1 MTTAACVQVK
11 EQIELTETEKKIFDR
26 LLNTL
31 RHFNLQTQLRVAGG
45 WVRDKLLGKECYDI
59 DIALDNMLGSE
70 FVDKV
75 QEYLS
80 TTGEVAQGLAV
91 IPSNPEQSKH
101 LETARMRLFDLWID
115 FVNLRCED
123 YSENSRIPTMKF
135 GTAEEDAYRRDLTIN
150 SLFYNINT
158 NLVED
163 FTKRGLEDL
172 KFGRIVT
179 PLPPK
184 ATFLDDP
191 LRVLRAIRFG
201 ARFDFTLDEELKKAA
216 ACDDVKT
223 ALAAKISR
231 ERIGTEID
239 LMISGNQPVKAIDY
253 ICDLTLFWVV
263 FSFPPKVE
271 PAVSEECYRLS
282 AAYLDASW
290 KLIQLI
296 GCSNFDVSNES
307 DEQRRL
313 CLYSALFLPLRS
325 AAYKDRKDKKIP
337 VVNYIFRDSLKRKAS
352 DADTVMNIHKSLEK
366 FLYLITSL
374 LSNEDI
380 QLTEVDWGR
389 EFDDVPF
396 TSKLRVLTGLEKVWD
411 LKPLVNGK
419 DIMNVLQ
426 LKVGGPLVR
435 EWQQKALSWQL
446 AHPSGTAEECLD
458 WMKET
463 HSKRIKME
471 PRREKET
478 KYPRNTQPANAI
490 ARVIDR
496 LDGTVL
502 ELDDSN
508 FDSAIS
514 SFDYILVDFY
524 APWCGHC
531 KRLSPQ
537 LDEAA
542 PILAGLKDPIAV
554 AKLNADKFTTVAR
567 KYEIDGYPTLKLFKH
582 GVPVDY
588 HGPRKAHKLV
598 SHLKKIVAPDVSI
611 LCSDSAI
618 SDFVEAAGTYF
629 PIYIGFGLDEMVISH
644 LAIKY
649 KRKAWFSVAKD
660 FSGDA
665 MADCCPSLTN
675 DQRFWLHKEK
685 LSYSSCS
692 NDADEFLGDFIKQNL
707 IPLAVPMNRETL
719 KLLSDDDRKIVLTI
733 MEDENEE
740 KSQKLIKLLKAAASA
755 NRALVFGYVGVK
767 QWDEF
772 ANTFGANENTN
783 FPKLII
789 WNGDEQYFTVIGYES
804 LDEEED
810 QSSQISRFLE
820 GYREGRMEK
829 KMIKG
834 PSFMDYMN
842 VIGIAAVFI
851 IVFLVAILMLI
862 RRLSTHD
869 DNKPRKDIYD
879 DDDDDEGESSAE
891 SPESDSEVRKKK
903 D

>member
-135 GTAEEDAYRRDLTIN
+135 GTAEDDAYRRDLTIN

-231 ERIGTEID
+231 ERIGTE
-239 LMISGNQPVKAIDY
+239 
-253 ICDLTLFWVV
+253 
-263 FSFPPKVE
+263 
-271 PAVSEECYRLS
+271 
-282 AAYLDASW
+282 
-290 KLIQLI
+290 
-296 GCSNFDVSNES
+296 

-366 FLYLITSL
+366 FLSLIPSL

-396 TSKLRVLTGLEKVWD
+396 TSKLRVLTGFLLREIKDFWRVALLISTLLYPTGTECSQDIIDKHFQLDKRKNIFVSVDNAIVKLGLEEVWD

-463 HSKRIKME
+463 HSKRIKMDVGHIFRQGIDKMLQ
-471 PRREKET
+471 PIPLSF
-478 KYPRNTQPANAI
+478 KYIERNKHILVAYIHVEMWYVRLLAMLPLPSSPINQQYLPILALRANMSWLSILCGLLLLLCILKPGIRSSA
-490 ARVIDR
+490 DR

-514 SFDYILVDFY
+514 SFNYILVDFY

-531 KRLSPQ
+531 QRLSPQ

-567 KYEIDGYPTLKLFKH
+567 KYEIDGYPTLKLFKR

-611 LCSDSAI
+611 LGSDSAI
-618 SDFVEAAGTYF
+618 SDFVEAVGTYF

-665 MADCCPSLTN
+665 MVLYDFDKVPALVVFHPNYNQQSVFYGPFEDIC
-675 DQRFWLHKEK
+675 FWLHKEK

-755 NRALVFGYVGVK
+755 NRDFG
-767 QWDEF
+767 
-772 ANTFGANENTN
+772 
-783 FPKLII
+783 I
-789 WNGDEQYFTVIGYES
+789 WLCRS
-804 LDEEED
+804 
-810 QSSQISRFLE
+810 
-820 GYREGRMEK
+820 
-829 KMIKG
+829 
-834 PSFMDYMN
+834 
-842 VIGIAAVFI
+842 
-851 IVFLVAILMLI
+851 
-862 RRLSTHD
+862 
-869 DNKPRKDIYD
+869 
-879 DDDDDEGESSAE
+879 
-891 SPESDSEVRKKK
+891 
-903 D
+903 

>member
-1 MTTAACVQVK
+1 MRLCLMNAIKFKAKAPLLLHSFSLPTAKSTLAFRGVLTPPNATPLSLTKIPNTLTFISSPFLSCRAAMVPAACVEVK
-11 EQIELTETEKKIFDR
+11 EKIELTETEKKIFDR

-31 RHFNLQTQLRVAGG
+31 LHFNLQTQLRVAGG

-70 FVDKV
+70 FVNKV

-80 TTGEVAQGLAV
+80 STGEVAQGLAV

-163 FTKRGLEDL
+163 LTERGLEDL

-201 ARFDFTLDEELKKAA
+201 ARFDFTLDKELKKVA

-239 LMISGNQPVKAIDY
+239 LMISGNQPVKAINY

-263 FSFPPKVE
+263 FSLPPKVE
-271 PAVSEECYRLS
+271 PAVSEECNRLS

-290 KLIQLI
+290 QLIQLI
-296 GCSNFDVSNES
+296 GCSNFD

-325 AAYKDRKDKKIP
+325 TTYKDRKDKMIP

-352 DADTVMNIHKSLEK
+352 DADTVISIHKSLEK
-366 FLYLITSL
+366 FLSLIPSL
-374 LSNEDI
+374 LSNEDVQI
-380 QLTEVDWGR
+380 TEVGWGE
-389 EFDDVPF
+389 EFYVPV
-396 TSKLRVLTGLEKVWD
+396 TSKLRVLTGFLLREIKDFWRVALLMSTLLYPTDIDCSKDIINKHFQLDKKKGIFKSVDNAIVKLGLEKVWD

-435 EWQQKALSWQL
+435 EWQQKTLSWQL

-471 PRREKET
+471 
-478 KYPRNTQPANAI
+478 
-490 ARVIDR
+490 
-496 LDGTVL
+496 
-502 ELDDSN
+502 
-508 FDSAIS
+508 
-514 SFDYILVDFY
+514 
-524 APWCGHC
+524 
-531 KRLSPQ
+531 
-537 LDEAA
+537 
-542 PILAGLKDPIAV
+542 
-554 AKLNADKFTTVAR
+554 
-567 KYEIDGYPTLKLFKH
+567 
-582 GVPVDY
+582 
-588 HGPRKAHKLV
+588 
-598 SHLKKIVAPDVSI
+598 
-611 LCSDSAI
+611 
-618 SDFVEAAGTYF
+618 
-629 PIYIGFGLDEMVISH
+629 
-644 LAIKY
+644 
-649 KRKAWFSVAKD
+649 
-660 FSGDA
+660 
-665 MADCCPSLTN
+665 
-675 DQRFWLHKEK
+675 
-685 LSYSSCS
+685 
-692 NDADEFLGDFIKQNL
+692 
-707 IPLAVPMNRETL
+707 
-719 KLLSDDDRKIVLTI
+719 
-733 MEDENEE
+733 
-740 KSQKLIKLLKAAASA
+740 
-755 NRALVFGYVGVK
+755 
-767 QWDEF
+767 
-772 ANTFGANENTN
+772 
-783 FPKLII
+783 
-789 WNGDEQYFTVIGYES
+789 
-804 LDEEED
+804 
-810 QSSQISRFLE
+810 
-820 GYREGRMEK
+820 
-829 KMIKG
+829 
-834 PSFMDYMN
+834 
-842 VIGIAAVFI
+842 
-851 IVFLVAILMLI
+851 
-862 RRLSTHD
+862 
-869 DNKPRKDIYD
+869 
-879 DDDDDEGESSAE
+879 
-891 SPESDSEVRKKK
+891 
-903 D
+903 